1 MRFSYALGLLLCF
14 SFEIY
19 GDPVLRQPYPSKTSS
34 GKNPEIECL
43 MENEKLDHFVMSW
56 YKQSEGQGPIF
67 LFSHRFGK
75 KPSYGKDV
83 SERFVPETNADANS
97 FSLRIGNFEKG
108 DVGLYY
114 CAVWFS
120 NTYIFGEGTE
130 VIYSDK
136 LSALRRPAVQL
147 LAPAPHEITTR
158 GSATLICIAIG
169 FYPKVIRMSWFV
181 NGTQTAASPEM
192 DALIDNGGR
201 TFSTSGFLTL
211 RAGEWQR
218 GLEVTCQVNHETLQV
233 PLRRSMK
240 HTEVAKARVKGRQEL
255 NLDAAFYS
263 YLVLLLS
270 SGLYGIVVTLL
281 IVNRIIQRKMESMPD
296 NAPLQPFV
304 PQTRR

>member
-1 MRFSYALGLLLCF
+1 
-14 SFEIY
+14 SFITSINPINNKLPIKIY

-240 HTEVAKARVKGRQEL
+240 HTEVAKARVKGNVLYFLFGVFCLFVFCFFFVCLRWRQT
-255 NLDAAFYS
+255 
-263 YLVLLLS
+263 
-270 SGLYGIVVTLL
+270 VTMSNS
-281 IVNRIIQRKMESMPD
+281 IMHVNYVKWGG
-296 NAPLQPFV
+296 
-304 PQTRR
+304 